1 MFWFAALVHFQQSKF
16 QKKKKIEELIFS
28 TCRTGQSLELVH
40 AHFIVLL
47 VDLEYH

>member
-16 QKKKKIEELIFS
+16 QKKKIEGLIVS
-28 TCRTGQSLELVH
+28 TFRTGQSLELVH